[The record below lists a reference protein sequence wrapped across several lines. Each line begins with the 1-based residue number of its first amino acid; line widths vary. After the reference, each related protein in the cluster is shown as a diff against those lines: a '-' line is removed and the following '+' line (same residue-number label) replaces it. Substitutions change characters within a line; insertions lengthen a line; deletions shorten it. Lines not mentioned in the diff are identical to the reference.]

1 MRLRAADRAASA
13 DFGGGVRRY
22 GLKVRCKI
30 REVRTLM
37 SDSIPSSPPAAAAPK
52 PRVVN
57 RVPWWTYV
65 VLAPASVVLRLWL
78 MSLRMHVDAA
88 QLAAV
93 NAQRGPVVICLWHN
107 RLFIAAEL
115 RRRYRSFKPQHGL
128 VSASKDGAWLV
139 AFFNLMGIG
148 AVRGSSSWRGG
159 QATVELEAK
168 LRAGHDI
175 VVTPDGPRGPIYD
188 FKKGPALLAL
198 RRRVP
203 VFLVGADFGCAKSVR
218 SWDRFK
224 IPAPFSRVTLKVDV
238 VLPDTRHEALTPE
251 AYAAELRERLL
262 ALTPA
267 DERATDMALAVA
279 KAPRRE

>member
-1 MRLRAADRAASA
+1 
-13 DFGGGVRRY
+13 
-22 GLKVRCKI
+22 
-30 REVRTLM
+30 M
-37 SDSIPSSPPAAAAPK
+37 SDPVPPSAPSPAAAK

-57 RVPWWTYV
+57 RVPWWTYA

-78 MSLRMHVDAA
+78 MSLRMRVDPA

-93 NAQRGPVVICLWHN
+93 KAQTGPVVVCLWHN
-107 RLFIAAEL
+107 RLFIGSEL
-115 RRRYRSFKPQHGL
+115 RRRFRNREKRSFGL

-139 AFFNLMGIG
+139 AFFNLMGVG

-168 LRAGHDI
+168 LRAGHD
-175 VVTPDGPRGPIYD
+175 VVITPDGPRGPIYD
-188 FKKGPALLAL
+188 FKKGPAMLAL

-203 VFLVGADFGCAKSVR
+203 VILVGADFANAKSVR

-224 IPAPFSRVTLKVDV
+224 IPMPFSRVTLKVDV
-238 VLPDTRHEALTPE
+238 VTPESRHETLTPE
-251 AYAAELRERLL
+251 AFADELRSRLL
-262 ALTPA
+262 ALTPEP
-267 DERATDMALAVA
+267 ERVTDLALAVH